1 MMKFCNLLIL
11 MFLPVTLMSQTLPK
25 VFYIAGFK
33 STPNEIQS
41 WKKQVQKN
49 QIYNPH
55 FSVEAFHL
63 PSTQPSKEAVLK
75 EGKKLVD
82 LIVSEIDKSP
92 SGSEFVLAGHS
103 SGSALTNEIAKR
115 VKTKSKI
122 KLVVLDGF
130 APTEVP
136 QQVEVTCW
144 SAMNPNTGLK
154 SMNTESMKSCSDY
167 REIKSVNCRT
177 QQCLHFSIINSAVP
191 PGLSDL
197 SRGYENL
204 NPNLQ
209 WLDKFLPQKEKI
221 ESLPNR

>member
-1 MMKFCNLLIL
+1 MKFCIFVVMLS
-11 MFLPVTLMSQTLPK
+11 LPITLMSQTLPK

-33 STPNEIQS
+33 STPTEVQN
-41 WKKQVQKN
+41 WKNQVQKN
-49 QIYNPH
+49 QIYSPH
-55 FSVEAFHL
+55 FSIEAFNL
-63 PSTQPSKEAVLK
+63 PSAQPSKEAVLK
-75 EGKKLVD
+75 DGKKLVD
-82 LIVSEIDKSP
+82 LIVTEIDKSP
-92 SGSEFVLAGHS
+92 PGSEFVLAGHS
-103 SGSALTNEIAKR
+103 SGSAVTNEVAKR

-130 APTEVP
+130 APNEVP
-136 QQVEVTCW
+136 KEVEVTCW

-177 QQCLHFSIINSAVP
+177 KQCLHFSIVNSTVAP
-191 PGLSDL
+191 SLSDL

-209 WLDKFLPQKEKI
+209 WLTDFISFKPVKAAE
-221 ESLPNR
+221 PVR